1 MLGPMAASPASPAS
15 PASTP
20 APAIL
25 GLGAYRPVR
34 IVGNDEVAG
43 PIDSSDEWIVARSGI
58 HTRHFAGPDEGL
70 REMAAAAAGK
80 ALGEAGLAPDEVSLV
95 LVTTMSNLRQAPPLA
110 AEVAFRIGATGAGA
124 LDTGGGCAGFCY
136 TLAVAAD
143 AVRAGSARYVVVVGV
158 ERMTDIVDP
167 ADRGTAFLFGDGA
180 GAVVV
185 GPVEG
190 AEPGIGPVE
199 GAEPGIGP
207 VEGAEPGIGPVE
219 GAEPGIG
226 PVEGAEPGIGPV
238 RWGSDG
244 SRADAIAQ
252 PYSWAALRED
262 PATPPPTLR
271 MAGQEVFRWAVTAL
285 APVAADA
292 VARAGLT
299 LDDIEVFVPH
309 QANMRITD
317 ALVRGIGLRPDVVVA
332 REIATAGNTSSASVP
347 LAMEQLLASGQA
359 RSGQRALLMGFGAG
373 LLYAAQVVR
382 LP

>member
-1 MLGPMAASPASPAS
+1 MLVGMAASPF
-15 PASTP
+15 
-20 APAIL
+20 PAIL

-58 HTRHFAGPDEGL
+58 HTRHVAGPDEGL

-80 ALGEAGLAPDEVSLV
+80 ALSEAGLAPDEVSLV

-143 AVRAGSARYVVVVGV
+143 AIRAGSARYVVVVGV

-190 AEPGIGPVE
+190 AEPGIGPV
-199 GAEPGIGP
+199 
-207 VEGAEPGIGPVE
+207 
-219 GAEPGIG
+219 
-226 PVEGAEPGIGPV
+226 

-252 PYSWAALRED
+252 PYSWAALRDD

-292 VARAGLT
+292 VAMAGLT

-332 REIATAGNTSSASVP
+332 REIATAGNTSAASVP

>member
-1 MLGPMAASPASPAS
+1 MA
-15 PASTP
+15 TP
-20 APAIL
+20 AHPALL
-25 GLGAYRPVR
+25 GVGAYRPAR
-34 IVGNDEVAG
+34 TVGNDEVAA
-43 PIDSSDEWIVARSGI
+43 PIDSSDAWIVARSGI
-58 HTRHFAGPDEGL
+58 ATRGFAG
-70 REMAAAAAGK
+70 AAESLADMSTAAAGK

-110 AEVAFRIGATGAGA
+110 AEVAFRTGANGAGA
-124 LDTGGGCAGFCY
+124 LDTGAGCAGFCY

-143 AVRAGSARYVVVVGV
+143 AIRSGSARYVLVVGV

-167 ADRGTAFLFGDGA
+167 TDRGTAFLFGDGA

-185 GPVEG
+185 GPAE
-190 AEPGIGPVE
+190 EPGV
-199 GAEPGIGP
+199 
-207 VEGAEPGIGPVE
+207 
-219 GAEPGIG
+219 
-226 PVEGAEPGIGPV
+226 GPV

-244 SRADAIAQ
+244 SRAAAIAQ
-252 PYSWAALRED
+252 PYSWAALRDD
-262 PATPPPTLR
+262 PSTPPPTLR

-292 VARAGLT
+292 VRMAGLT
-299 LDDIEVFVPH
+299 LADIDVFVPH

-332 REIATAGNTSSASVP
+332 REIATAGNTSSASIP

-359 RSGQRALLMGFGAG
+359 RAGQRALLIGFGSG

>member
-1 MLGPMAASPASPAS
+1 MAASVLPV
-15 PASTP
+15 
-20 APAIL
+20 IL
-25 GLGAYRPVR
+25 GLGAYRPSRCVPNAE
-34 IVGNDEVAG
+34 IVAA
-43 PIDSSDEWIVARSGI
+43 IDSSDEWIVSRSGI
-58 HTRHFAGPDEGL
+58 HSRYVAGPDEGL
-70 REMAAAAAGK
+70 EDMAAAAAGK
-80 ALGEAGLAPDEVSLV
+80 ALGEAGLVADDVGLV

-110 AEVAFRIGATGAGA
+110 AGVAFKIGASGAGA
-124 LDTGGGCAGFCY
+124 LDTGGGCAGFSY
-136 TLAVAAD
+136 TLALAAD

-167 ADRGTAFLFGDGA
+167 TDRGTAFIFGDGA

-185 GPVEG
+185 GPG
-190 AEPGIGPVE
+190 A
-199 GAEPGIGP
+199 AD
-207 VEGAEPGIGPVE
+207 
-219 GAEPGIG
+219 
-226 PVEGAEPGIGPV
+226 GIGPV

-244 SRADAIAQ
+244 SKAAAISQ
-252 PYSWAALRED
+252 PYSWAALKD
-262 PATPPPTLR
+262 NPATPWPALR

-299 LDDIEVFVPH
+299 LADIEVFVPH

-317 ALVRGIGLRPDVVVA
+317 ALVRGIGLGPEVVVA
-332 REIATAGNTSSASVP
+332 REIATAGNTSSASIP
-347 LAMEQLLASGQA
+347 LAMQQLLASGQA

>member
-1 MLGPMAASPASPAS
+1 MLSVMAASPV
-15 PASTP
+15 
-20 APAIL
+20 PAIL

-34 IVGNDEVAG
+34 VVGNDEVAG

-58 HTRHFAGPDEGL
+58 HTRHLAGPDEGL

-80 ALGEAGLAPDEVSLV
+80 ALGEAGLAPHEVSLV

-110 AEVAFRIGATGAGA
+110 AEVAFRIGANGAGA

-143 AVRAGSARYVVVVGV
+143 AVRAGSARNVVVVGV
-158 ERMTDIVDP
+158 ERMSDIVDP
-167 ADRGTAFLFGDGA
+167 ADRGTAFIFGDGA

-185 GPVEG
+185 GTVEG
-190 AEPGIGPVE
+190 AT
-199 GAEPGIGP
+199 
-207 VEGAEPGIGPVE
+207 
-219 GAEPGIG
+219 
-226 PVEGAEPGIGPV
+226 EPGIGPV

-244 SRADAIAQ
+244 SRAAAIAQ

-262 PATPPPTLR
+262 PATPAPTLR

-285 APVAADA
+285 APIAADA
-292 VARAGLT
+292 VAMAGLT
-299 LDDIEVFVPH
+299 MADIEVFIPH
-309 QANMRITD
+309 QANLRITD
-317 ALVRGIGLRPDVVVA
+317 ALVRGLGLGPSVVVA
-332 REIATAGNTSSASVP
+332 REIATAGNTSSASIP

-359 RSGQRALLMGFGAG
+359 RSGQRALLMGFGSG